1 MKRGANRPLFF
12 MVLSLPCVP
21 VVSPPL
27 LWELMTGR
35 KRDAESIRS
44 VALEWVRICHGHP
57 VIQERARCF
66 SGAILEGWAALLGS
80 IRLLFQVSMASLLGK
95 TRATAGSPP
104 VFNWRQVM
112 HKRES
117 ISGRW
122 LMGRRPPV
130 FGWA

>member
-1 MKRGANRPLFF
+1 VKRGANRPLFF

-80 IRLLFQVSMASLLGK
+80 IRLLSHVSMASLSGE
-95 TRATAGSPP
+95 TRATTGSPP
-104 VFNWRQVM
+104 VSN
-112 HKRES
+112 
-117 ISGRW
+117 GRPFCTKGNSF
-122 LMGRRPPV
+122 LVG
-130 FGWA
+130 G